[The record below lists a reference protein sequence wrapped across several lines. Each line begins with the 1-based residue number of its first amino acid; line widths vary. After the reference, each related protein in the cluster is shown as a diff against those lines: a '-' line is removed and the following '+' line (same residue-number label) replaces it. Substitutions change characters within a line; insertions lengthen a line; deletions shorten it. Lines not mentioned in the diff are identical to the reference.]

1 MEILLIKGSTCPL
14 LKPPVISEIPS
25 KFALA
30 HPLNLS
36 LSDNEYYLSG
46 IYFW

>member
-1 MEILLIKGSTCPL
+1 MEILLIKGPTCPL
-14 LKPPVISEIPS
+14 LKPPISEIPS
-25 KFALA
+25 KFALG
-30 HPLNLS
+30 HHLNLS